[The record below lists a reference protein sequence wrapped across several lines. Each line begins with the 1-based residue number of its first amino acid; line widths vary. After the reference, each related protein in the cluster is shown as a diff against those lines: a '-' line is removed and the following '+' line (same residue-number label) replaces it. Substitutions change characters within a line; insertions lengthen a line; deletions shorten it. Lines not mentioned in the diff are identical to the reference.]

1 METDANLGKIAL
13 TLDQPHNDTR
23 KENMPEMQA
32 PEKAIPQGPGDY
44 LEIMSKVVFQS
55 GMSYK
60 VVESKWPGIREAFH
74 GFDAAQVAGM
84 TPPEIDQLTQDTRV
98 IRNRRKLEAV
108 VGNAQRL
115 LELDSEF
122 GGFERYLRSHRDFPS
137 LVKDLRKQFKFLG
150 DMGCYYYL
158 YVVGEEVPPH
168 EEWQASLKKR

>member
-1 METDANLGKIAL
+1 
-13 TLDQPHNDTR
+13 
-23 KENMPEMQA
+23 MPEMEA
-32 PEKAIPQGPGDY
+32 PPRINPQSPGDY

-60 VVESKWPGIREAFH
+60 IVDSKWPGIREAFH
-74 GFDAAQVAGM
+74 GFDAAKVAGM
-84 TPPEIDQLTQDTRV
+84 TPSDVDRLTQDTKV
-98 IRNRRKLEAV
+98 IRNRRKLESI

-122 GGFERYLRSHRDFPS
+122 GGFQKYLRSHGDFAS

-150 DMGCYYYL
+150 EMGCYYYL

-168 EEWQASLKKR
+168 DEWQAGLKK